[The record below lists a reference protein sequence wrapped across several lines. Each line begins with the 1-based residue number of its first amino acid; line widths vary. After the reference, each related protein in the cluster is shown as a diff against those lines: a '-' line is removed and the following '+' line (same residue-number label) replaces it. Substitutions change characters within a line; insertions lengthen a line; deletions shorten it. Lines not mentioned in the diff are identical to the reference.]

1 MKHPCE
7 SCGMPIDNGCYCS
20 YCVDEQGRL
29 QDFDVRFERMV
40 QWARRE
46 KPALSQ
52 AEAEAETLAY
62 MARMPAWA
70 KHPRVVAAQGPAS
83 SG

>member
-1 MKHPCE
+1 MKYPCE

-20 YCVDEQGRL
+20 YCVDEHGHL

-46 KPALSQ
+46 KPAL
-52 AEAEAETLAY
+52 
-62 MARMPAWA
+62 
-70 KHPRVVAAQGPAS
+70 
-83 SG
+83 

>member
-1 MKHPCE
+1 MTHACE

-20 YCVDEQGRL
+20 HCVDANGKL

-40 QWARRE
+40 QWALRE
-46 KPALSQ
+46 DSTLERVD
-52 AEAEAETLAY
+52 AERNTLRY

-70 KHPRVVAAQGPAS
+70 SHPRIKAQLAA
-83 SG
+83 